1 MTMKS
6 IKLAS
11 IITVIIIGSVFTSIC
26 ADTSARKEEQKKL
39 LSIIQTSIN
48 LHEKVVA
55 CKRLAVIGDEEAIPV
70 LSKLLEDE
78 PMHHMAR
85 FALEPNP
92 SPEVDKVFRSSLDK
106 LQGKLLI
113 GVINSIGVRRDQDAV
128 PKLIKLLNSKDADI
142 VAATG
147 AALAC
152 IGTPDSAKALMKAIP
167 LASPQLK
174 IDLASSAIVCG
185 ERLYLTGKNPEG
197 IKLFDFII
205 KSDLPR
211 HLKMSATR
219 GLILAQ
225 GEKGLP
231 ILLEQLKSNDDGMFA
246 VGLCVAREYPSPK
259 ATIALINLYNK
270 MPSKDVNRL
279 STLLEA
285 IGDRNDP
292 AVIPLCVKILNE
304 SAPSTLQLSAIK
316 VVGKINDDTAIPSLL
331 KVAAKSDADVAKAS
345 YNCLIT
351 LGGKNV
357 DSKIT
362 DAINTSEPEMQTVAI
377 KVAGERNIQSSIP
390 ALVKATKSESKVV
403 RLAAINSLGAI
414 GSTSDL
420 RNMTVVLL
428 NAKDKEE
435 LDGAE
440 GAINSICGKISNKEQ
455 ASAILI
461 ENYPKAGVEAKCALL
476 RLLAQTPSEKALDLI
491 KGEIKNNDS
500 QISKTASRSLCQWQG
515 INGLEDI
522 LKLASESDDPT
533 IKVLALR
540 GLVRIVDQNEIA
552 PARKSEYLRKAMT
565 FATKDDER
573 KLVLAAAGNC
583 ASTDALKMTVEY
595 IEKPA
600 LKGEAAAALISI
612 SKKLASS
619 YPQDVKNAINKLL
632 ESKVDQLTQ
641 KKAQEI
647 LNSIK

>member
-1 MTMKS
+1 MKS
-6 IKLAS
+6 IKVAS
-11 IITVIIIGSVFTSIC
+11 LITVIIIGSVFTSIC
-26 ADTSARKEEQKKL
+26 ADISARKEEQKKL

-55 CKRLAVIGDEEAIPV
+55 CKRLAVIGDEESIPV

-78 PMHHMAR
+78 QMHHIVR

-113 GVINSIGVRRDQDAV
+113 GVINSIGVRRDPDAV
-128 PKLIKLLNSKDADI
+128 PKLIKLLNSKDVDI
-142 VAATG
+142 AAAAG
-147 AALAC
+147 AALGC
-152 IGTPDSAKALMKAIP
+152 IGTTDSAKALMKAIP
-167 LASPQLK
+167 SAPPQLK

-185 ERLYLTGKNPEG
+185 ERLYLTGKNPEAV
-197 IKLFDFII
+197 KLFDFVI

-211 HLKMSATR
+211 HLKMAATR
-219 GLILAQ
+219 GTILAR
-225 GEKGLP
+225 GDKGLP
-231 ILLEQLKSNDDGMFA
+231 ILLDQLRSNDDGMFA
-246 VGLCVAREYPSPK
+246 VGLRVAREYPSPK

-279 STLLEA
+279 STFLEA

-304 SAPSTLQLSAIK
+304 STSSILQLSAIK
-316 VVGKINDDTAIPSLL
+316 VVGKINDDTAISSLL
-331 KVAAKSDADVAKAS
+331 KVAAKSDGDVATAA

-357 DSKIT
+357 DSKII
-362 DAINTSEPEMQTVAI
+362 DIINSSEPEVKTVAI

-390 ALVKATKSESKVV
+390 ALVNATKSESKVV
-403 RLAAINSLGAI
+403 RLAAISSLGAI

-420 RNMTVVLL
+420 RNMTAVLL

-435 LDGAE
+435 LDVAE
-440 GAINSICGKISNKEQ
+440 EAINSICGKITNKEQ

-461 ENYPKAGVEAKCALL
+461 ENYPKAGVEVKCSLL
-476 RLLAQTPSEKALDLI
+476 RLLAQTPSEKALDVI
-491 KGEIKNNDS
+491 RNEIKNSDS
-500 QISKTASRSLCQWQG
+500 QISKSAARSLCQWQG
-515 INGLEDI
+515 VNGLEDI

-540 GLVRIVDQNEIA
+540 GLVRIVDQNEIE

-565 FATKDDER
+565 LATKDDER
-573 KLVLAAAGNC
+573 KLILAAAGNC
-583 ASTDALKMTVEY
+583 ASTDALKMTAEC
-595 IEKPA
+595 IEKPE

-612 SKKLASS
+612 GKKLASS
-619 YPQDVKNAINKLL
+619 HPQEVKSAINKLL
-632 ESKVDQLTQ
+632 ESKVDQLTE

-647 LNSIK
+647 LNTIK